1 MENQIIPNNDIQFLA
16 SRTTEN
22 LNVIVAGMT
31 SLMEENNQKITM
43 LENQDWFQRM
53 SYTITGQN
61 KMTQK
66 EIEKNHDKI
75 NLYVTQAL
83 GELYDQNCINNELI
97 LGLGNKINSL
107 YASQV
112 EIKQIIGAFAQKLN
126 QKIESI
132 DRYHMLVT
140 EINQGVYK
148 NKNSFISIC
157 QILSQLDL
165 RTVKD
170 DRKMDILVRAMEEQ
184 EILKENK
191 VTISDMLKE
200 LLELS
205 DNEAGILIMFLGNI
219 RADMLADI
227 MEQIMYSYY
236 TLPEFIR
243 PNINKNSIIENILKE
258 SSLDQDKQISTHD
271 LYMTLIKVYVNNII
285 EVAIEEQKNGKEEKK
300 KYIEDYLNNVDS
312 FISTIDYM
320 SETWDANFGELNTE
334 SDRREYADF
343 LLNLIENI
351 DFNSYIGNSIIENLN
366 VFTSFIQTIFA
377 KISDLRIN
385 EVDLEGEKSAKVNR
399 NAAIWLDYY
408 GRYMTITEYY
418 KECVNYTLFDYMG
431 IVKDNHRLKDMLGD
445 DEFPNYFTFQNFKLN
460 FCKMRYYYALW
471 IDTFVNISDKIED
484 DEFID
489 ELYNICSTH
498 TLELDDEYEDILIRK
513 INYRKPHIEF
523 IYKSAIGNKLQR
535 KIGYFDIGTEL
546 LLRKYD
552 EIRVGINVRNLN
564 YNGSIT
570 LSRNIIQNFRIDTD
584 SMSSYKYVDVEWGD
598 SNDCDFEIII
608 YKNNDFISGYFKMK
622 VYVKEYPD
630 IVGYL
635 G

>member
-66 EIEKNHDKI
+66 EIEKNHEKI

-83 GELYDQNCINNELI
+83 GELYNQNCINNELI

-126 QKIESI
+126 QKIESV

-191 VTISDMLKE
+191 VTIFDILKE

-227 MEQIMYSYY
+227 MEQVMYSYY

-258 SSLDQDKQISTHD
+258 SSLDQDKQISTYD
-271 LYMTLIKVYVNNII
+271 LYMTLIKAYVNNII

>member
-1 MENQIIPNNDIQFLA
+1 MENQIVPNNDIQFLA

-22 LNVIVAGMT
+22 LNVILAGMT

-83 GELYDQNCINNELI
+83 GELYNQNCINNELI

-191 VTISDMLKE
+191 VTIFDMLKE

-258 SSLDQDKQISTHD
+258 SSLDQDKQISAYD
-271 LYMTLIKVYVNNII
+271 LYMTLIKAYVNNII
-285 EVAIEEQKNGKEEKK
+285 EVAIEEQKNEKEEKK
-300 KYIEDYLNNVDS
+300 KYIEDYLDNVYD
-312 FISTIDYM
+312 FIYTIYSM

-343 LLNLIENI
+343 LLNLVENI
-351 DFNSYIGNSIIENLN
+351 DFNSYIGKSIIDNLN
-366 VFTSFIQTIFA
+366 IFTDFIQTVFA
-377 KISDLRIN
+377 KISELRIK
-385 EVDLEGEKSAKVNR
+385 EVDLEGEKSVKVNR
-399 NAAIWLDYY
+399 NAAIWWDYY

-431 IVKDNHRLKDMLGD
+431 ITKDNHRLKDMLGD
-445 DEFPNYFTFQNFKLN
+445 DGFPNYFTFQKCEVSF
-460 FCKMRYYYALW
+460 FKMRYYNALW
-471 IDTFVNISDKIED
+471 IDTYINILDKIKD
-484 DEFID
+484 DKFID

-498 TLELDDEYEDILIRK
+498 TLELDDEYEDILIRR
-513 INYRKPHIEF
+513 INYSKPHIEF
-523 IYKSAIGNKLQR
+523 IYKSVIGNKLQR
-535 KIGYFDIGTEL
+535 KVGYFDIGTEL

-552 EIRVGINVRNLN
+552 EIRVGINVRNF
-564 YNGSIT
+564 NGGIT
-570 LSRNIIQNFRIDTD
+570 LRREVIQNFCIGTG
-584 SMSSYKYVDVEWGD
+584 SMSKYVDVEWGD

-608 YKNNDFISGYFKMK
+608 YKNNDIMSGAFKMK

>member
-1 MENQIIPNNDIQFLA
+1 
-16 SRTTEN
+16 
-22 LNVIVAGMT
+22 
-31 SLMEENNQKITM
+31 
-43 LENQDWFQRM
+43 
-53 SYTITGQN
+53 
-61 KMTQK
+61 
-66 EIEKNHDKI
+66 
-75 NLYVTQAL
+75 
-83 GELYDQNCINNELI
+83 
-97 LGLGNKINSL
+97 
-107 YASQV
+107 
-112 EIKQIIGAFAQKLN
+112 
-126 QKIESI
+126 
-132 DRYHMLVT
+132 MLVT

-148 NKNSFISIC
+148 NKNSFVSIC

-191 VTISDMLKE
+191 VTIFDILKE

-227 MEQIMYSYY
+227 MEQVMYSYY

-258 SSLDQDKQISTHD
+258 SSLDQDKQISTYD
-271 LYMTLIKVYVNNII
+271 LYMTLIKAYVNNII